1 MTAKPSLM
9 NFGAMLSGQQTVH
22 AAPYVP
28 LNVNIGPGSGP
39 SQLAGVTPLL
49 TSADVPSGFVG
60 TAPEPPVNPTV
71 GSIAV
76 TPSALSRGSRGG
88 SSAMPAAETLASTTP
103 AGSSGPLAA
112 SSASTSPALQ
122 AQTTGAAAKAAT

>member
-28 LNVNIGPGSGP
+28 VNVNVGPGGP
-39 SQLAGVTPLL
+39 SQMAGVTPLA

-60 TAPEPPVNPTV
+60 TAPEPPTNPTV
-71 GSIAV
+71 GSIVV
-76 TPSALSRGSRGG
+76 TPSALSRGSSGG
-88 SSAMPAAETLASTTP
+88 SSAMPAVETDTSAAP
-103 AGSSGPLAA
+103 GGNSGPLAA
-112 SSASTSPALQ
+112 SSSSTSPALQ